1 MTVGDDVRGGGRVVF
16 SPFSSRK
23 KKVRV
28 SFNASRSLSCFIIT
42 GAGGGRE
49 KKRQKEEA
57 KKEEMKRLRFGSFP
71 PRPPRRYFVYL
82 AKLR

>member
-1 MTVGDDVRGGGRVVF
+1 MMFEAEDESFLVRF
-16 SPFSSRK
+16 HPA

-57 KKEEMKRLRFGSFP
+57 KKK
-71 PRPPRRYFVYL
+71 
-82 AKLR
+82 KK